1 MLIPWAHYEPQTIFK
16 ITMVSI
22 MLDKLIILVH
32 WLIFSLSLGLIG
44 AGVQASFY
52 KGGFYLIIVGLCL
65 SIKKDMAVNGDV
77 VNSIYKSPFDPINLS
92 INSSFS
98 K

>member
-1 MLIPWAHYEPQTIFK
+1 MLIPWAHYEPHTIFK

-22 MLDKLIILVH
+22 MLDKLILLVH

-52 KGGFYLIIVGLCL
+52 KGGFYLIIVGLGL
-65 SIKKDMAVNGDV
+65 SI
-77 VNSIYKSPFDPINLS
+77 IY
-92 INSSFS
+92 SFFIY
-98 K
+98 

>member
-1 MLIPWAHYEPQTIFK
+1 MLMPWANYGPQTIFK

-22 MLDKLIILVH
+22 MLDKLILLVH

-52 KGGFYLIIVGLCL
+52 KGGFYLIIVGLGL
-65 SIKKDMAVNGDV
+65 SI
-77 VNSIYKSPFDPINLS
+77 IY
-92 INSSFS
+92 SFFIYCL
-98 K
+98 KRKIVWFPWKYNRK

>member
-52 KGGFYLIIVGLCL
+52 KGGFYLIIVGLGL
-65 SIKKDMAVNGDV
+65 SI
-77 VNSIYKSPFDPINLS
+77 IY
-92 INSSFS
+92 SFFIYCL
-98 K
+98 KRKIVWFPWKNTRK

>member
-52 KGGFYLIIVGLCL
+52 KGGFYLIIVGLGL
-65 SIKKDMAVNGDV
+65 SI
-77 VNSIYKSPFDPINLS
+77 IY
-92 INSSFS
+92 SFFIYCL
-98 K
+98 KRKIVWFPWKYNRK

>member
-52 KGGFYLIIVGLCL
+52 KAGFYLIIVGLGL
-65 SIKKDMAVNGDV
+65 SI
-77 VNSIYKSPFDPINLS
+77 IY
-92 INSSFS
+92 SFFIY
-98 K
+98 

>member
-16 ITMVSI
+16 ITMISI

-52 KGGFYLIIVGLCL
+52 KGGFYLIIVGLGL
-65 SIKKDMAVNGDV
+65 SI
-77 VNSIYKSPFDPINLS
+77 IY
-92 INSSFS
+92 SFFIYCL
-98 K
+98 KRKIVWFPWKYNRK

>member
-52 KGGFYLIIVGLCL
+52 KGGFYLIIVGLGL
-65 SIKKDMAVNGDV
+65 SI
-77 VNSIYKSPFDPINLS
+77 IY
-92 INSSFS
+92 SFFIYCL
-98 K
+98 KRKIVWCPWKYNRK

>member
-22 MLDKLIILVH
+22 MLDKLILLVH

-52 KGGFYLIIVGLCL
+52 KGGFYLIIVGLGL
-65 SIKKDMAVNGDV
+65 SI
-77 VNSIYKSPFDPINLS
+77 IY
-92 INSSFS
+92 SFFIYCL
-98 K
+98 KRKIVWFPWKYNRK